1 MDRPD
6 GEGLGDAAAAPVEAV
21 PVQVAATRA
30 AVARLWADPAYR
42 ARISAQMKARWADP
56 AYRERARG
64 FHRDDRTY
72 RWQNIA
78 SGRVVVR
85 TKVEM
90 REEYGLTAGALD
102 DLAAERSKTSRGWRL
117 APRSLLGEAPR
128 WIFP

>member
-1 MDRPD
+1 M
-6 GEGLGDAAAAPVEAV
+6 
-21 PVQVAATRA
+21 
-30 AVARLWADPAYR
+30 ARLWADPEFR
-42 ARISAQMKARWADP
+42 ARNIALNRARQKALWADP

-64 FHRDDRTY
+64 FHRDDRAY

-90 REEYGLTAGALD
+90 RAEYGLTAGALD
-102 DLAAERSKTSRGWRL
+102 DLAAGRSKTSRGWRL